1 MLNRVFR
8 IIKRYPL
15 SLVVIAA
22 ILYLS
27 FFKPPKQDIIHV
39 SNLDKFVHFCM
50 YAGFCTVV
58 WLEYFLSHKGV
69 SRKRVFWGAV
79 VGPIVFSGLIEVMQ
93 GYLTSYRG
101 MDYYDFVFN
110 TLGVISALFFARYV
124 LRSRVVAYK
133 EKRNSKK

>member
-1 MLNRVFR
+1 MNRVFR

-15 SLVVIAA
+15 SLVVVAA

-58 WLEYFLSHKGV
+58 WVEYFLSHKGV

-79 VGPIVFSGLIEVMQ
+79 VAPIVFSGLIEVMQ

-110 TLGVISALFFARYV
+110 TLGVIAALFFARYV
-124 LRSRVVAYK
+124 LRPRVVAYK